1 MNLGVMKA
9 ELQLHVRDAALS
21 THFTTWINEAVYEIA
36 NDFSLPALKLEEPA
50 TKTVTESAW
59 LYDMP
64 STYMKNLY
72 KCYDSDW
79 NKITIKRDL
88 GDLDSIDIDHDETGD
103 NVTTVAVRN
112 SRLGIYPM
120 AAETINLW
128 FYKLPTDLVDDDEEP
143 NCIPKQYHN
152 RVIIPKVVIKN
163 YHFMQDMTVNP
174 PHKSLEWWKGNY
186 RIGLYGE
193 PGGDIGMLNCLARDK
208 KPCRTGGADPL
219 P

>member
-1 MNLGVMKA
+1 MNLGEIKT
-9 ELQLHVRDAALS
+9 ELELHVRDAQLS
-21 THFTTWINEAVYEIA
+21 AYFTTWTNDAVYEIA
-36 NDFSLPALKLEEPA
+36 NDFSLPALKLEEPT

-64 STYMKNLY
+64 NTYMKNLY

-88 GDLDSIDIDHDETGD
+88 GDIDTIDIDHDETGD

-128 FYKLPTDLVDDDEEP
+128 FYKKPTDLVDDEDEP
-143 NCIPKQYHN
+143 DCIPKQYHR
-152 RVIIPKVVIKN
+152 RVIIPKVVVLN
-163 YHFMQDMTVNP
+163 YQLLLDMTVNP
-174 PHKSLEWWKGNY
+174 PHKSLQWWTDKY
-186 RIGLYGE
+186 HAGLYGD
-193 PGGDIGMLNCLARDK
+193 GSDIGMINCFARDK
-208 KPCRTGGADPL
+208 KPKRHGGKNPL